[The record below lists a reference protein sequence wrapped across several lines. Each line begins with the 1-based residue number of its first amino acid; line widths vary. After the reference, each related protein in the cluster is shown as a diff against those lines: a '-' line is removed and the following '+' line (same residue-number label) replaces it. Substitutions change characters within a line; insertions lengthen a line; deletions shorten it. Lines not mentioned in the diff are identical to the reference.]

1 MINKFISQTL
11 PKYGN
16 LALFSAGVTMSF
28 NNMKNDRLKNT
39 FLSQQQELIDNTKK
53 ISSPTNE
60 NLKDQIKNVNPE
72 IQEKIDNLI
81 SNVKDN
87 LSEIG
92 KETNV
97 NEKLI
102 AKTNDKLTE
111 LNSDINEIF
120 SVNKNLFDNL
130 NIKDIMENINH
141 FLSDLNQEQLL
152 AVTHISGFI
161 FIIYCIIAIVLAI
174 FGDKIILK
182 LDLENRYPKL
192 SKIIKLRRKIYEYNI
207 IFNILLIFMVLVAII
222 YLNILIL
229 IH

>member
-1 MINKFISQTL
+1 
-11 PKYGN
+11 
-16 LALFSAGVTMSF
+16 
-28 NNMKNDRLKNT
+28 
-39 FLSQQQELIDNTKK
+39 
-53 ISSPTNE
+53 
-60 NLKDQIKNVNPE
+60 
-72 IQEKIDNLI
+72 
-81 SNVKDN
+81 
-87 LSEIG
+87 
-92 KETNV
+92 
-97 NEKLI
+97 
-102 AKTNDKLTE
+102 
-111 LNSDINEIF
+111 
-120 SVNKNLFDNL
+120 
-130 NIKDIMENINH
+130 MENINH

-152 AVTHISGFI
+152 AVTHISGSI

>member
-141 FLSDLNQEQLL
+141 FLSDLNQEQLR
-152 AVTHISGFI
+152 AVTHISGSI
-161 FIIYCIIAIVLAI
+161 FIICCISAIVLAI

>member
-152 AVTHISGFI
+152 AVTHISGSI